1 MNSWSPLSLAYVT
14 PLLAGGV
21 AVLSWWITG
30 LLVRKASLFRS
41 IDHPNERSLHSKP
54 MPRSGGVAILA
65 SVLIGLGVAALVF
78 AIVPLSTGFLPN
90 GFASASVWII
100 GSIALITTVSF
111 LDDRRGLPAGLRFA
125 VQAIAAVIVV
135 WGVGLTLPSIPIPD
149 IKTIELGWFA
159 APVTVLFLLWMT
171 NLYNFMDGMDGFAGG
186 MTVLG
191 FGFLASFGWRAGHPF
206 MLLLTTLVSMSAL
219 GFLIHNFPPARI
231 FMGDVGSIPLG
242 FTGGALMLVG
252 LRDGLFDFWVPMM
265 IFSPFILDATVTVLR
280 RAWQRQKIWEAH
292 RDHYY
297 QRLVLLGWGHRKTVL
312 VEYGLMAL
320 CGLLAWGYH
329 VGDDRARLA
338 ILGFWGFFMASLM
351 LAVHLAERMAA
362 RLESHG

>member
-1 MNSWSPLSLAYVT
+1 
-14 PLLAGGV
+14 LLAGGV
-21 AVLSWWITG
+21 AALSWWITG
-30 LLVRKASLFRS
+30 LLVRKASLLRS
-41 IDHPNERSLHSKP
+41 IDHPNDRSLHTKP
-54 MPRSGGVAILA
+54 TPRSGGVAIFA

-78 AIVPLSTGFLPN
+78 AIVPLSTGFLPK
-90 GFASASVWII
+90 GFASASAWII

-111 LDDRRGLPAGLRFA
+111 LDDRRGLSAGLRFA
-125 VQAIAAVIVV
+125 VQAIAAGIVV
-135 WGVGLTLPSIPIPD
+135 WGVGLTLPSIPIPG

-206 MLLLTTLVSMSAL
+206 MFLLTTLVAMSAL

-297 QRLVLLGWGHRKTVL
+297 QRLVLLGWGHRRTVL
-312 VEYGLMAL
+312 AEYGLMVL
-320 CGLLAWGYH
+320 CGVLAWGYQ
-329 VGDDRARLA
+329 VSDDRARLA
-338 ILGFWGFFMASLM
+338 ILGFWGILM
-351 LAVHLAERMAA
+351 ISAMVGVHLAERRQLASNHMV
-362 RLESHG
+362 EF